1 MKKYLGTKLVTA
13 KPMTRAEAEVILGK
27 SIKPAKQEYSGEGYL
42 VRYEDGYQ
50 SWSPKEV
57 FDEAYKP
64 ADNFLDRLI
73 IERDE
78 VQQRL
83 SSLTSALMQ
92 EDFQEK
98 VGSKQYYWMQESAT
112 QWKSTLRCSISE
124 SRTPSTTSSPCK
136 VS

>member
-13 KPMTRAEAEVILGK
+13 KPMTRVEAEVILG
-27 SIKPAKQEYSGEGYL
+27 KPAKQEYSGEGYL

-57 FDEAYKP
+57 FDKAYKP

-98 VGSKQYYWMQESAT
+98 VGSKQYYWMQEQRNAMEIYVEVLNKRIT
-112 QWKSTLRCSISE
+112 HAINNK
-124 SRTPSTTSSPCK
+124 
-136 VS
+136 

>member
-13 KPMTRAEAEVILGK
+13 KPMTRVEAEVILGK

-57 FDEAYKP
+57 FDKAYKP

-83 SSLTSALMQ
+83 SSLTS
-92 EDFQEK
+92 EKK
-98 VGSKQYYWMQESAT
+98 VGSKRYYWMQEQRNAMEIYVEALNKRIT
-112 QWKSTLRCSISE
+112 HAINNK
-124 SRTPSTTSSPCK
+124 
-136 VS
+136 

>member
-13 KPMTRAEAEVILGK
+13 KPMTREDAEVVPGK
-27 SIKPAKQEYSGEGYL
+27 FIKPAKQEYSGEGYL

-57 FDEAYKP
+57 FDKAYKP

-98 VGSKQYYWMQESAT
+98 VGSKQYYWMQEQRNAMEIYVEVLNKRIT
-112 QWKSTLRCSISE
+112 HAINNK
-124 SRTPSTTSSPCK
+124 
-136 VS
+136 

>member
-13 KPMTRAEAEVILGK
+13 KPMTREDAEAVLGK
-27 SIKPAKQEYSGEGYL
+27 FIKPAKQEYSGEGYL
-42 VRYEDGYQ
+42 VRYENGYQ

-57 FDEAYKP
+57 FDKAYKP

-98 VGSKQYYWMQESAT
+98 VGSKQYYWMQEQRNAMEIYVEVLNKRIT
-112 QWKSTLRCSISE
+112 HAINNK
-124 SRTPSTTSSPCK
+124 
-136 VS
+136 

>member
-13 KPMTRAEAEVILGK
+13 KPMTRVEAKAVLGK
-27 SIKPAKQEYSGEGYL
+27 FINPAKQEYSGEGYL

-57 FDEAYKP
+57 FDKAYKP

-98 VGSKQYYWMQESAT
+98 VGSKQYYWMQEQRNAMEIYVEVLN
-112 QWKSTLRCSISE
+112 KRI
-124 SRTPSTTSSPCK
+124 K
-136 VS
+136 HAINNK

>member
-13 KPMTRAEAEVILGK
+13 KPMARAAAEVVLGK
-27 SIKPAKQEYSGEGYL
+27 FIKPAKQEYSGEGYL

-57 FDEAYKP
+57 FDKAYKP

-73 IERDE
+73 IERDDL
-78 VQQRL
+78 QKRL
-83 SSLTSALMQ
+83 SSLTSVLMQ

-98 VGSKQYYWMQESAT
+98 VGKEQYYWMQEQRNAMEIYAEVLN
-112 QWKSTLRCSISE
+112 KRIKHAISN
-124 SRTPSTTSSPCK
+124 K
-136 VS
+136 

>member
-13 KPMTRAEAEVILGK
+13 KPMTRAEAEVVLVK
-27 SIKPAKQEYSGEGYL
+27 FIKPAKQEYSGEGYL

-57 FDEAYKP
+57 FDKAYKP

-98 VGSKQYYWMQESAT
+98 VGSKQYYWMQEQRNAMEIYVEVLNKRIT
-112 QWKSTLRCSISE
+112 HAINNK
-124 SRTPSTTSSPCK
+124 
-136 VS
+136 

>member
-13 KPMTRAEAEVILGK
+13 KPMTREDAEAVLGK
-27 SIKPAKQEYSGEGYL
+27 FIKPAKQEYSGEGYL

-98 VGSKQYYWMQESAT
+98 VGSKQYYWMQEQRNAMEIYVEVLNKRIT
-112 QWKSTLRCSISE
+112 HAINNK
-124 SRTPSTTSSPCK
+124 
-136 VS
+136 

>member
-13 KPMTRAEAEVILGK
+13 KPMTRVEAEVILGK
-27 SIKPAKQEYSGEGYL
+27 SIKLAKQEYSGEGYL

-98 VGSKQYYWMQESAT
+98 VGSKQYYWMQEQRNAMEIYVEVLNKRIT
-112 QWKSTLRCSISE
+112 HAINNK
-124 SRTPSTTSSPCK
+124 
-136 VS
+136 

>member
-13 KPMTRAEAEVILGK
+13 KPMTREDAEVVLGK
-27 SIKPAKQEYSGEGYL
+27 FIKHAKQEYSGEGYL

-57 FDEAYKP
+57 FDKAYKP

-98 VGSKQYYWMQESAT
+98 VGSKQYYWMQEQRNAMEIYVEVLNKRIT
-112 QWKSTLRCSISE
+112 HAINNK
-124 SRTPSTTSSPCK
+124 
-136 VS
+136 

>member
-13 KPMTRAEAEVILGK
+13 KPMTREDAEAVLGK
-27 SIKPAKQEYSGEGYL
+27 FIKPAKQEYSGEGYL
-42 VRYEDGYQ
+42 VRYKDGYQ

-57 FDEAYKP
+57 FDKAYKP

-98 VGSKQYYWMQESAT
+98 VGSKQYYWMQEQRNAMEIYVEVLNKRIT
-112 QWKSTLRCSISE
+112 HAINNK
-124 SRTPSTTSSPCK
+124 
-136 VS
+136 

>member
-13 KPMTRAEAEVILGK
+13 KPMTRVEAEVILGK
-27 SIKPAKQEYSGEGYL
+27 SIKLAKQEYSGEGYL

-57 FDEAYKP
+57 FDKAYKP

-98 VGSKQYYWMQESAT
+98 VGSKQYYWMLEQRNAMEIYVEVLNKRITHAINN
-112 QWKSTLRCSISE
+112 K
-124 SRTPSTTSSPCK
+124 
-136 VS
+136 

>member
-13 KPMTRAEAEVILGK
+13 KPMTREDAEAVLGK
-27 SIKPAKQEYSGEGYL
+27 FIKPAKQEYSGEGYL

-57 FDEAYKP
+57 FDKAYKP
-64 ADNFLDRLI
+64 AEYFIDRLI

-98 VGSKQYYWMQESAT
+98 VGSKQYYWMQEQRNAMEIYVEVLNKRIT
-112 QWKSTLRCSISE
+112 HAINNK
-124 SRTPSTTSSPCK
+124 
-136 VS
+136 

>member
-57 FDEAYKP
+57 FDKAYKP

-98 VGSKQYYWMQESAT
+98 VGASSTTGCRSSAT

-124 SRTPSTTSSPCK
+124 SRTSSTTSSPCK

>member
-1 MKKYLGTKLVTA
+1 MFMKKYLGTKLVTA
-13 KPMTRAEAEVILGK
+13 KPMTREDAEAVLGK
-27 SIKPAKQEYSGEGYL
+27 FIKPAKQEYSGEGYL

-57 FDEAYKP
+57 FDKAYKP
-64 ADNFLDRLI
+64 ADNFIDRLI

-98 VGSKQYYWMQESAT
+98 VGSKQYYWMQEQRNAMEIYVEVLNKRIT
-112 QWKSTLRCSISE
+112 HAINNK
-124 SRTPSTTSSPCK
+124 
-136 VS
+136 

>member
-57 FDEAYKP
+57 FIKAYKP
-64 ADNFLDRLI
+64 ADNFLDRHAGRLPG
-73 IERDE
+73 EGG
-78 VQQRL
+78 QQAVL
-83 SSLTSALMQ
+83 LDA
-92 EDFQEK
+92 
-98 VGSKQYYWMQESAT
+98 GAA

-124 SRTPSTTSSPCK
+124 LRTPSTTSSPCK

>member
-13 KPMTRAEAEVILGK
+13 KPMTRAAAEVILGK
-27 SIKPAKQEYSGEGYL
+27 FIKPVKQEYSGEGYL

-57 FDEAYKP
+57 FDKAYKP

-73 IERDE
+73 IERDDL
-78 VQQRL
+78 QKRL

-98 VGSKQYYWMQESAT
+98 VGSKQYYWMQEQRNAMEIYVEVLNKRIT
-112 QWKSTLRCSISE
+112 HAINNK
-124 SRTPSTTSSPCK
+124 
-136 VS
+136 

>member
-13 KPMTRAEAEVILGK
+13 KPMTREDAEAVLGK
-27 SIKPAKQEYSGEGYL
+27 FIKPAKQEYSGEGYL

-57 FDEAYKP
+57 FDKAYKP

-98 VGSKQYYWMQESAT
+98 VGSKQYYWMQEQRNAMEIYVEVLNKRIT
-112 QWKSTLRCSISE
+112 HAVNNK
-124 SRTPSTTSSPCK
+124 
-136 VS
+136 

>member
-13 KPMTRAEAEVILGK
+13 KPMTRAEAEVVLGK
-27 SIKPAKQEYSGEGYL
+27 FIKPAKQEYSGEGYL

-57 FDEAYKP
+57 FDKAYKP

-98 VGSKQYYWMQESAT
+98 VGSKQCYWMQKQRNAMEIYVEVLNKRITHAINN
-112 QWKSTLRCSISE
+112 K
-124 SRTPSTTSSPCK
+124 
-136 VS
+136 

>member
-13 KPMTRAEAEVILGK
+13 KPMTRVEAEVILGK
-27 SIKPAKQEYSGEGYL
+27 SIKPAKQEYSDEGYL

-57 FDEAYKP
+57 FDKAYKP

-92 EDFQEK
+92 EDFREK
-98 VGSKQYYWMQESAT
+98 VGQQQYYWMQEQRNAMEIYVEVLNKRIT
-112 QWKSTLRCSISE
+112 HAINNK
-124 SRTPSTTSSPCK
+124 
-136 VS
+136 

>member
-1 MKKYLGTKLVTA
+1 M
-13 KPMTRAEAEVILGK
+13 
-27 SIKPAKQEYSGEGYL
+27 
-42 VRYEDGYQ
+42 RYEDGYQ

-57 FDEAYKP
+57 FDKAYKP

-98 VGSKQYYWMQESAT
+98 VGKQAVLLDAGAAQRNGN
-112 QWKSTLRCSISE
+112 LR
-124 SRTPSTTSSPCK
+124 
-136 VS
+136 

>member
-27 SIKPAKQEYSGEGYL
+27 SI
-42 VRYEDGYQ
+42 
-50 SWSPKEV
+50 
-57 FDEAYKP
+57 KP

-98 VGSKQYYWMQESAT
+98 VGSKQYYWMQEQRNAMEIYVEVLNKRIT
-112 QWKSTLRCSISE
+112 HAINNK
-124 SRTPSTTSSPCK
+124 
-136 VS
+136 

>member
-13 KPMTRAEAEVILGK
+13 KPMTREDAEAVLGK
-27 SIKPAKQEYSGEGYL
+27 FIKPAKQEYSGEGYL

-57 FDEAYKP
+57 FGKAYKP

-83 SSLTSALMQ
+83 LSLASALMQ

-98 VGSKQYYWMQESAT
+98 VGSKQYTGCRSSVT

>member
-13 KPMTRAEAEVILGK
+13 KPMIRAEAEVVLGK
-27 SIKPAKQEYSGEGYL
+27 FIKPAKQEYSGEGYL

-57 FDEAYKP
+57 FDKAYKP

-98 VGSKQYYWMQESAT
+98 VGSKQYYWMQEQRNAMEIYVEVLNKRIT
-112 QWKSTLRCSISE
+112 HAINNK
-124 SRTPSTTSSPCK
+124 
-136 VS
+136 

>member
-13 KPMTRAEAEVILGK
+13 KPMTREDAEAVLGK
-27 SIKPAKQEYSGEGYL
+27 FIKPAKQEYSGEGYL

-57 FDEAYKP
+57 FDKAYKP

-98 VGSKQYYWMQESAT
+98 VGSKQYYWMQEQRNEMEIYVEVLNKRITHAINN
-112 QWKSTLRCSISE
+112 K
-124 SRTPSTTSSPCK
+124 
-136 VS
+136 

>member
-1 MKKYLGTKLVTA
+1 MKKYLGIKLVTA
-13 KPMTRAEAEVILGK
+13 KPMTRAEAEVVLGK
-27 SIKPAKQEYSGEGYL
+27 FIKPAKQEYSGEGYL

-57 FDEAYKP
+57 FDKAYKP

-98 VGSKQYYWMQESAT
+98 VGSKQYYWMQEQRNAMEIYVEVLN
-112 QWKSTLRCSISE
+112 KRI
-124 SRTPSTTSSPCK
+124 K
-136 VS
+136 HAINNK

>member
-13 KPMTRAEAEVILGK
+13 KPMTRAEAEVVLGK
-27 SIKPAKQEYSGEGYL
+27 FIKPAKQEYSGEGYL

-57 FDEAYKP
+57 FDKAYKP

-98 VGSKQYYWMQESAT
+98 VGSKQYYWMQEQHNAMEIYVEVLNKRIT
-112 QWKSTLRCSISE
+112 HAINNK
-124 SRTPSTTSSPCK
+124 
-136 VS
+136 

>member
-13 KPMTRAEAEVILGK
+13 KPMIREDAEAVLGK
-27 SIKPAKQEYSGEGYL
+27 FIKPAKQEYSGEGYL

-57 FDEAYKP
+57 FDKAYKP

-98 VGSKQYYWMQESAT
+98 VGSKQYYWMQEQRNAMEIYVEVLNKRIT
-112 QWKSTLRCSISE
+112 HAINNK
-124 SRTPSTTSSPCK
+124 
-136 VS
+136 

>member
-13 KPMTRAEAEVILGK
+13 KPMTREDAEAVLGK
-27 SIKPAKQEYSGEGYL
+27 FIKPAKQEYSGEGYL

-57 FDEAYKP
+57 FDKAYKH
-64 ADNFLDRLI
+64 ADKFLDHLI

-98 VGSKQYYWMQESAT
+98 VGSKQYYWMQEQRNAMEIYVEVLNKRIT
-112 QWKSTLRCSISE
+112 HAINNK
-124 SRTPSTTSSPCK
+124 
-136 VS
+136 

>member
-13 KPMTRAEAEVILGK
+13 KPMTREDAEAVLGK
-27 SIKPAKQEYSGEGYL
+27 FIKPAKQEYSGEGYL

-57 FDEAYKP
+57 FIKAYKP
-64 ADNFLDRLI
+64 ADRLI

-92 EDFQEK
+92 EDFREK
-98 VGSKQYYWMQESAT
+98 VGSKHYYWMQEQRNAMEIYVEVLNKRIT
-112 QWKSTLRCSISE
+112 HAINNK
-124 SRTPSTTSSPCK
+124 
-136 VS
+136 

>member
-13 KPMTRAEAEVILGK
+13 KPMTRVEAEVILGK
-27 SIKPAKQEYSGEGYL
+27 DIKPAKQEYSGEGYL

-57 FDEAYKP
+57 FDKAYKP
-64 ADNFLDRLI
+64 AGNFLGRLI

-98 VGSKQYYWMQESAT
+98 VGSKQYYWMQEQRNAMEIYVEVLNKRIT
-112 QWKSTLRCSISE
+112 HAINNK
-124 SRTPSTTSSPCK
+124 
-136 VS
+136 

>member
-50 SWSPKEV
+50 PWSPKEV
-57 FDEAYKP
+57 FDKAYKP

-73 IERDE
+73 IKRDD

-92 EDFQEK
+92 EDFQERWAASSTT
-98 VGSKQYYWMQESAT
+98 GCRSSAT

>member
-27 SIKPAKQEYSGEGYL
+27 SIKRAKQEYSGEGYL

-57 FDEAYKP
+57 FDKAYKP

-92 EDFQEK
+92 KDFQEK
-98 VGSKQYYWMQESAT
+98 VGSKQYYWMQEQRNAMEIYVEVLNKRIT
-112 QWKSTLRCSISE
+112 HAINNK
-124 SRTPSTTSSPCK
+124 
-136 VS
+136 

>member
-13 KPMTRAEAEVILGK
+13 KPMTREDAEVVLGK
-27 SIKPAKQEYSGEGYL
+27 FIKPAKQEYSGEGYL

-57 FDEAYKP
+57 FDKAYKP

-98 VGSKQYYWMQESAT
+98 VGRKQYYWMQEQRNAMEIYVEVLNKRIT
-112 QWKSTLRCSISE
+112 HAINNK
-124 SRTPSTTSSPCK
+124 
-136 VS
+136 

>member
-13 KPMTRAEAEVILGK
+13 KPMTRVEAEVILGK
-27 SIKPAKQEYSGEGYL
+27 SIKLAKQEYSGEGYL

-57 FDEAYKP
+57 FDKAYKP

-98 VGSKQYYWMQESAT
+98 VGSKQYYWMQEQRNAMEIYVEVLN
-112 QWKSTLRCSISE
+112 KRI
-124 SRTPSTTSSPCK
+124 K
-136 VS
+136 HAINNK